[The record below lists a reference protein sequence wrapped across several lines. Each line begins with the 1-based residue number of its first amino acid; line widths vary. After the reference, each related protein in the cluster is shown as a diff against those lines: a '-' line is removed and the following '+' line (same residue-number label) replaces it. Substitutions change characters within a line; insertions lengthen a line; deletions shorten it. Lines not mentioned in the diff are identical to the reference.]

1 VISLPEREKYR
12 ALPWSLAHIALNN
25 FFYIWSFGGTVFL
38 LYLNELDLPKDQ
50 IGVLLSF
57 FPFTGLLALVLGPA
71 VARWGRKRVYL
82 LCFGI
87 RKPVMFLLIL
97 LPWLQQRLGTFAA
110 VAFLFAVIL
119 TVAVLRAVAET
130 GYYPWLQEFVPNA
143 VRGKFGA
150 ASTILLTLTSVI
162 AVFFA
167 GQALEHFSLAST
179 FNGLLTAGVAI
190 GIIGVGMML
199 FVPGG
204 KPVLPP
210 VESSRLDYVSSLA
223 DTLRDRN
230 YLYFLGGMGCYT
242 LGVYMFSSFLPLY
255 LKEQLGLL
263 PAAIVRLDIA
273 AMIGGALFSLVSG
286 VIADRLGSRPV
297 LMPGLAASVLVPAGW
312 LFVPAHTSHAF
323 VLSALLYFSF
333 GAASV
338 SASIAATRSLFN
350 SVIPLEK
357 NTAYTSVYYAWAGLT
372 GGIAPL
378 LGGSLLTSLVGWQI
392 GAGFFSLD
400 AFRLLFLIS
409 LVSFIGSVFLYGK
422 VSSDSEVSTR
432 SALRKFFK
440 RKLPPL

>member
-1 VISLPEREKYR
+1 MNSILEREKYR

-38 LYLNELDLPKDQ
+38 LYLNELGLPKNQ
-50 IGVLLSF
+50 IGILFSF

-71 VARWGRKRVYL
+71 VARWGRKKVYL

-97 LPWLQQRLGTFAA
+97 LPWLQQHLGTFLAM
-110 VAFLFAVIL
+110 AFLFAVIL
-119 TVAVLRAVAET
+119 TVAVLRAMAET

-150 ASTILLTLTSVI
+150 ASTILLTITSVI
-162 AVFFA
+162 AVYIA
-167 GQALEHFSLAST
+167 GQALERFSLAST
-179 FNGLLTAGVAI
+179 FNSLLSAGVAI
-190 GIIGVGMML
+190 GIVGVAMML

-210 VESSRLDYVSSLA
+210 AEPSRLNHAASLV

-255 LKEQLGLL
+255 LKEQFGLL

-273 AMIGGALFSLVSG
+273 AMIGGALFSLFSG
-286 VIADRLGSRPV
+286 VIADRIGSRPV
-297 LMPGLAASVLVPAGW
+297 LMPGLVASVLVPVGW
-312 LFVPAHTSHAF
+312 LLVPAHTTHPFAF
-323 VLSALLYFSF
+323 SALLYFLF

-338 SASIAATRSLFN
+338 SASIAANRSLFN

-378 LGGSLLTSLVGWQI
+378 LGGALLTGLVGWQI
-392 GAGFFSLD
+392 GVGVFSLD

-409 LVSFIGSVFLYGK
+409 LVGFAGSVFLYGR
-422 VSSDSEVSTR
+422 VSSDGGISTR
-432 SALRKFFK
+432 SALRILF
-440 RKLPPL
+440 RRQLPPE